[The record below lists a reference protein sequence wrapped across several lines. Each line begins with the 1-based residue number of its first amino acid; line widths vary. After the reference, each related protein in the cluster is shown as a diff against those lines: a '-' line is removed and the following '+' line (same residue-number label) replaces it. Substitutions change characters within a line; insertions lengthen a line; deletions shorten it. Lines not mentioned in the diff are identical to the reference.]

1 MLGALE
7 ALFRGDVLG
16 VAVATAS
23 VLCTLH
29 VAGLITR
36 FIGQQIPQ
44 LVKQT
49 TYYMYTDVRISLCD
63 FEIRNS

>member
-1 MLGALE
+1 MLGALG

-36 FIGQQIPQ
+36 FID
-44 LVKQT
+44 KQNL
-49 TYYMYTDVRISLCD
+49 RL
-63 FEIRNS
+63 